1 MLNVKYN
8 KNVKYSSVNIMVSI
22 SYLVTVN
29 EVTLARGE
37 SGTYIHIPPL
47 FLYWM
52 V

>member
-1 MLNVKYN
+1 MYAQCKIQQ
-8 KNVKYSSVNIMVSI
+8 KYSSISVNIMASV

-47 FLYWM
+47 FLY
-52 V
+52 